1 MRYVRARS
9 SLSFLDILVSKL
21 SHISFLP
28 QLCCTEVSCS
38 RFLLSH
44 SFGNMEKNDEM
55 KDFPEATISPT
66 KDVGDVE
73 NAGARNHTKRGLSS
87 RQVQF
92 LALGS

>member
-1 MRYVRARS
+1 
-9 SLSFLDILVSKL
+9 
-21 SHISFLP
+21 
-28 QLCCTEVSCS
+28 
-38 RFLLSH
+38 
-44 SFGNMEKNDEM
+44 MEKNDEM
-55 KDFPEATISPT
+55 KDFPEATISST